1 MTNHRLP
8 EDSETADV
16 GGGAGSQEWGGSML
30 HNGQMIS
37 ERELRMNHEFVS
49 AFEKLRRG
57 FNLWDMHDQAL
68 RQISD
73 ATSLE
78 FEALR
83 RSRHLRNALAHDQPV
98 NREAL
103 EHHLAILRGDGAEAR
118 AQTEVALAGRSDV
131 ERADNRPDSGQRR
144 FFRLHAWR
152 NPELEAQMLAHGFV
166 SVGGGEI
173 GDMTAFSDAE
183 DINAALT
190 ESMSDRTAPA
200 IRLFVGYWRRFLWD
214 ARIGDVVVLPTQT
227 KGVAIGTFSGPYFYV
242 ESASER
248 ARHRRLVDWREI
260 GVAREVLSEPVNRVL
275 SGRHTVQTIKPELHA
290 ELLAVAGLS

>member
-1 MTNHRLP
+1 
-8 EDSETADV
+8 
-16 GGGAGSQEWGGSML
+16 
-30 HNGQMIS
+30 
-37 ERELRMNHEFVS
+37 MNHEFVS
-49 AFEKLRRG
+49 AFEQLRRD

-68 RQISD
+68 REVSD
-73 ATSLE
+73 ATGLE

-98 NREAL
+98 NRASL
-103 EHHLAILRGDGAEAR
+103 EQHLALLRGDVATAEVR
-118 AQTEVALAGRSDV
+118 TEKALARRSDV
-131 ERADNRPDSGQRR
+131 ERADIRPGSDQRR

-152 NPELEAQMLAHGFV
+152 NPELEAQMLANGFV

-183 DINAALT
+183 DIQAALA
-190 ESMSDRTAPA
+190 ESMSDRSAAA

-227 KGVAIGTFSGPYFYV
+227 NGVAIGTFSGPYFYV

-260 GVAREVLSEPVNRVL
+260 GIAREVLSEPVNRVL